1 MTSTNRTGPDAR
13 PDVPTAEPDHTL
25 LARLDAVDA
34 RPDAVRLRAR
44 TYALL
49 AEAEAEAGG
58 AGGEDGDAPFG
69 PVLDVGCGAGL
80 AVAELA
86 ARGVR
91 AVGLDLDPRMLAA
104 AELRHPTGEF
114 RRGDAHAPP
123 FADASFGGYR
133 ADKVL
138 HESADPAAVVAQARR
153 VLRPGGRIVLTG
165 QDWDTILVDAADP
178 ALTRTLV
185 HARADRVPGPRT
197 ARRYRALLLDA
208 GFRDVRVE
216 VDTWVVVDGSL
227 LPLLV
232 GLAESARA
240 NGTITADGCR
250 AWIADQRERANA
262 DRSFVAVPMFVA
274 AGTRP

>member
-1 MTSTNRTGPDAR
+1 MTSTNPSGPDAR
-13 PDVPTAEPDHTL
+13 PVTPTTEPDHAL

-34 RPDAVRLRAR
+34 RPEAVRLRAR

-49 AEAEAEAGG
+49 AEAGGDGDGDGDGG
-58 AGGEDGDAPFG
+58 APSG

-123 FADASFGGYR
+123 FADGSFGGYR
-133 ADKVL
+133 ADKLL
-138 HESADPAAVVAQARR
+138 HESADPAAVVAEARR

-240 NGTITADGCR
+240 HATITADRCR
-250 AWIADQRERANA
+250 AWIADQHERADA